1 MNFQYATFF
10 RCGLPVC
17 NEICENGVL
26 HQKYECPLFA
36 KAFEIK
42 KSKDGEKSDDG
53 NAKCS
58 SSMSKLPKIENLYAP
73 CPLYTCITPLRLLI
87 REWNAEKSGE
97 ELVSSQNP
105 TLAFTILEIVW

>member
-17 NEICENGVL
+17 NEICENGLL
-26 HQKYECPLFA
+26 HQKYECSLFA

-97 ELVSSQNP
+97 ELVSTVYP
-105 TLAFTILEIVW
+105 TVHGIVQ